1 MRRETTV
8 SIYEQVM
15 RGAKWRRQRVQ
26 IPPLKAN
33 GTLYLKDD
41 RQGAFQLSWYEE
53 RQKQWRVVKGRAG
66 DRDPPFL
73 SDAIAQAADKSW
85 FLNNRDR
92 RVHDPTTDV
101 VERKKLSVEVS
112 RYIEAKSGCKKTVSA
127 HEHAVREF
135 LAWAKKPKKGRA
147 IAYVPS
153 LKMLNVVLMSA
164 WRIIFCCTATGV
176 PTASNQE
183 R

>member
-1 MRRETTV
+1 M
-8 SIYEQVM
+8 
-15 RGAKWRRQRVQ
+15 
-26 IPPLKAN
+26 PPRKAN

-41 RQGAFQLSWYEE
+41 RQGAFQLSWYEN
-53 RQKQWRVVKGRAG
+53 RQKRWQNVNGRVSEHEL
-66 DRDPPFL
+66 PFL
-73 SDAIAQAADKSW
+73 SDAITQAEDESW

-135 LAWAKKPKKGRA
+135 LAWAKEPKKGRGGETITA
-147 IAYVPS
+147 LTSKAHKPGKYNAPQKRVGAEVPD
-153 LKMLNVVLMSA
+153 VVDSPLRLA
-164 WRIIFCCTATGV
+164 WRF
-176 PTASNQE
+176 